1 MTIELEITEIS
12 DYAKCLEYINSKQ
25 NHITYNMVMKNCSV
39 KPKIARRALN
49 DHKETMLCEP
59 SDFGSNKFINYNLY
73 KKVSNETIKTIYET
87 EFKHKLNIL
96 KKTNK
101 ETSETEVKHKH
112 NNLKKTNKETNE
124 NYTKSCLPQLLYN
137 KYRIHLDYSIM
148 KSVMI

>member
-1 MTIELEITEIS
+1 MTIELEISEID
-12 DYAKCLEYINSKQ
+12 DYTKCLEYINSKQ

-49 DHKETMLCEP
+49 NHKETMLCEP

-101 ETSETEVKHKH
+101 ETTENKLKH
-112 NNLKKTNKETNE
+112 NSLKKTKKETNE
-124 NYTKSCLPQLLYN
+124 NYIKSCLPNLLYN
-137 KYRIHLDYSIM
+137 KYRLHVDYSIIN
-148 KSVMI
+148 SL

>member
-49 DHKETMLCEP
+49 NHKETMLCEP

-101 ETSETEVKHKH
+101 ETTENKLKH
-112 NNLKKTNKETNE
+112 NSLKKTKKETNE
-124 NYTKSCLPQLLYN
+124 NYIKSCLPNLLYN
-137 KYRIHLDYSIM
+137 KYRLHVDYSIIN
-148 KSVMI
+148 SL